1 MVCQGRVMLDGLTI
15 AQSVSTDMSER
26 DRGDR
31 PKKSWREMDAARDRP
46 RPPRDDRGR
55 EPARPSSG
63 SGGMDARA
71 SKQYRAALDA
81 LFEKGEVGKIA
92 EKLSGGPGG
101 GRVDPVDV
109 GHGRT
114 PAPAERPSPVNERA
128 GSERS
133 SPGEGDPASRAR
145 AAG

>member
-1 MVCQGRVMLDGLTI
+1 
-15 AQSVSTDMSER
+15 MSER

-31 PKKSWREMDAARDRP
+31 PKKSWRELDAQRDRTGP
-46 RPPRDDRGR
+46 RPARGEGANR
-55 EPARPSSG
+55 GPHKD
-63 SGGMDARA
+63 GMDARA

-81 LFEKGEVGKIA
+81 LFEKGEVGKIGD
-92 EKLSGGPGG
+92 KLSGGPGG